1 VNLPLAERVRE
12 SLAASGVEPEAPLL
26 VGFSGGRDSVVL
38 LELLLQA
45 GWKHLTLCHLD
56 HGLRPES
63 AGDAAWAERCALERG
78 LAFRGQ
84 RVDVAGAALAR
95 RIGLEEAAREMRYE
109 FFSRIADQVGC
120 SRVVLGHHADDQ
132 VETFVFRLLRGSGSS
147 GLGGM
152 SPVSC
157 REEGKLVL
165 LRPMLAIWRREIN
178 ALVELAQISFRED
191 VSNADPRWTRNRIR
205 HEMLPAMERI
215 MQRPVAEALWRAAEL
230 FRAEAAWMDAMDPT
244 PEAVDRELRVG
255 DLRGVPLAVRRRR
268 VLRWLRG
275 QGVCGIGFNEVERVL
290 GLLGRIQ
297 PARVN
302 LPGGI
307 FARRRGGRIFLEG
320 P

>member
-1 VNLPLAERVRE
+1 MNLPLAERVRE

-45 GWKHLTLCHLD
+45 GWKNLTLCHLD

-84 RVDVAGAALAR
+84 RVDVAAAALAR

-109 FFSRIADQVGC
+109 FFSKIADQVGC
-120 SRVVLGHHADDQ
+120 PRVVLGHHADDQ

-152 SPVSC
+152 SPVSY

-178 ALVELAQISFRED
+178 ALVELAHISFRED

-205 HEMLPAMERI
+205 HELLPAMERI

-244 PEAVDRELRVG
+244 PEAEDRELRVG

-275 QGVCGIGFNEVERVL
+275 QGVCEIGFNEVERVL

-307 FARRRGGRIFLEG
+307 FVRRRGGRIFLEG